1 MDHLSLNADTATE
14 LPQSPAAAR
23 NAEPILAQLRRYLPE
38 RGRVL
43 EIASGTGEHGVAFA
57 WALPTLTWQ
66 PSDIDTSALHAI
78 RTRVQRAALAN
89 LAEPL
94 EIDVAAPDWPVGAI
108 DALVAINLIHIAPWA
123 VTEQL
128 LAGAG
133 PRLPAGA
140 PVALYGPFRHA
151 GAHTSAS
158 NARFDASLRE
168 RDPRWGIRDM
178 DAVAAAARAH
188 SLDWDA
194 TEALPANNHLL
205 VFHRRAD

>member
-1 MDHLSLNADTATE
+1 MDHLALDVDTATD

-57 WALPTLTWQ
+57 RALPTLTWQ
-66 PSDIDTSALHAI
+66 PSDIDTTALHAI
-78 RTRVQRAALAN
+78 RTRVRRAALVN

-94 EIDVAAPDWPVGAI
+94 AIDVAAPDWPVGAI
-108 DALVAINLIHIAPWA
+108 DALVAINLTHIAPWA

-128 LAGAG
+128 FAGAG
-133 PRLPAGA
+133 HRLPAGA
-140 PVALYGPFRHA
+140 PVVLYGPFRRA

-158 NARFDASLRE
+158 NARFEASLRQ
-168 RDPRWGIRDM
+168 RDPRWRIRDM
-178 DAVAAAARAH
+178 DEVAAAARAH
-188 SLDWDA
+188 GMDRHA